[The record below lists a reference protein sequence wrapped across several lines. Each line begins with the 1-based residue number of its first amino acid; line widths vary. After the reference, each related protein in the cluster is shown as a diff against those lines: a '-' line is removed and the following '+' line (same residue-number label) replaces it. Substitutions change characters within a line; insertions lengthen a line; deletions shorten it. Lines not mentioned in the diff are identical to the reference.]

1 MTMKKIIS
9 LLLALLLSA
18 GVFLSCS
25 EKKEET
31 PVAQDSPSADAAADT
46 PEEAETEIARANYP
60 DSLPE
65 LDFGGADVVV
75 HSRGDDSPTEVVAE
89 EMTGEAVNDAIY
101 ERNTLVGEKLN
112 VKIGVYVG
120 DGWEKY
126 DASVNAIRS
135 SIMAADGAFD
145 IIAGWSARIPALSL
159 EGLFV
164 NLNEMNYLDFGAMWW
179 NQSVVT
185 DLQVAGQL
193 HFLTGD
199 IARSMLSAMY
209 AYAFNQRVAEDNQVE
224 DLYAVVKEH
233 RWTIDYVNGLTS
245 QIYSDLNGDGTAGDE
260 DYYGLVTNCGNDA
273 DAYMQAT
280 RISML
285 SRDEE
290 GYPILEVDEERLAS
304 AVEKVY
310 ALLWENPGVHQQSGG
325 NVWYTNINSFVED
338 RALFATSVISG
349 FINSLADMES
359 DYGLLPY
366 PLYDENQPAYG
377 TRVQDA
383 VSLWSIPIDAKNPD
397 MSAAVM
403 EALAAQSWRTVT
415 PAYFD
420 VALKYRYSRDVQ
432 TAEMVDLIKDSI
444 YINFECLY
452 NESIGN
458 PWFVMRNLMTAKN
471 SNFSSYWASQKK
483 LIDKLLNKAVDKMRA
498 LGDG

>member
-1 MTMKKIIS
+1 MKTKKLVS

-18 GVFLSCS
+18 GTFLSCS
-25 EKKEET
+25 EKRDEEA
-31 PVAQDSPSADAAADT
+31 PDAQNGPAAADANA
-46 PEEAETEIARANYP
+46 PEETGEEELSRADYP

-65 LDFGGADVVV
+65 LDFGGADVIV
-75 HSRGDDSPTEVVAE
+75 HSRGDDSPTEVVSE
-89 EMTGEAVNDAIY
+89 EITGEAVNDAIY
-101 ERNTLVGEKLN
+101 ERNELVGRKLN

-120 DGWEKY
+120 EGWERY

-135 SIMAADGAFD
+135 SVMASDGAFD

-159 EGLFV
+159 EGLFL
-164 NLNEMNYLDFGAMWW
+164 NLNKMNYLDFGAMWW

-185 DLQVAGQL
+185 DLQVGGQL

-233 RWTIDYVNGLTS
+233 RWTLDYVNGLTS
-245 QIYSDLNGDGTAGDE
+245 QIYADLNGNGKADD
-260 DYYGLVTNCGNDA
+260 DDSYGLVTNCGNDA
-273 DAYMQAT
+273 DAYMQAGLV
-280 RISML
+280 SML

-290 GYPILEVDEERLAS
+290 GYPVLDVDEERLAS
-304 AVEKVY
+304 LVEKVY
-310 ALLWENPGVHQQSGG
+310 GLLWENPGVHSSSSG
-325 NVWYTNINSFVED
+325 NVWYTNINGFVED
-338 RALFATSVISG
+338 RALFATAVMSG
-349 FINSLADMES
+349 IIGSLADMES

-383 VSLWSIPIDAKNPD
+383 VSLWCIPIDAKDPD
-397 MSAAVM
+397 LSAAAM

-420 VALKYRYSRDVQ
+420 VALKYRYSRDAE

-458 PWFVMRNLMTAKN
+458 PWFVMRTLMTAKN
-471 SNFSSYWASQKK
+471 NNFASYWAAQKK
-483 LIDKLLNKAVDKMRA
+483 MIGKLLGKAVDRIRE
-498 LGDG
+498 LGD

>member
-1 MTMKKIIS
+1 MKKTIS
-9 LLLALLLSA
+9 LLLALLLMA
-18 GVFLSCS
+18 GTLLSCS
-25 EKKEET
+25 EGTNENA
-31 PVAQDSPSADAAADT
+31 PDAQAPAADDGSVNT
-46 PEEAETEIARANYP
+46 PEETETELARANSP

-65 LDFGGADVVV
+65 LDFGGADVIV
-75 HSRGDDSPTEVVAE
+75 HSRGDDSPTEVVSE

-159 EGLFV
+159 EGLFM
-164 NLNEMNYLDFGAMWW
+164 NLNEMNYLDFDAMWW

-209 AYAFNQRVAEDNQVE
+209 AYAFNQRVADDNQVE

-245 QIYSDLNGDGTAGDE
+245 GIYSDLNGDGNADDE

-280 RISML
+280 RVSML

-290 GYPILEVDEERLAS
+290 GYPVLDVDEERLAS

-310 ALLWENPGVHQQSGG
+310 ALLWENPGVHSTSGG
-325 NVWYTNINSFVED
+325 NAWYTHVNSFVED
-338 RALFATSVISG
+338 KALFVTSVISG
-349 FINSLADMES
+349 IINNLADMES

-366 PLYDENQPAYG
+366 PLYDESQTSYG

-420 VALKYRYSRDVQ
+420 VALKYRYSRDTQ
-432 TAEMVDLIKDSI
+432 SAEMIDLIKDSV

-458 PWFVMRNLMTAKN
+458 PWFVMRNLMTNKN
-471 SNFSSYWASQKK
+471 SNFSSYWAAQKK
-483 LIDKLLNKAVDKMRA
+483 MITKQLEKAVDKMRA
-498 LGDG
+498 LGG

>member
-1 MTMKKIIS
+1 MMTKKLIS
-9 LLLALLLSA
+9 LLLALLLPA
-18 GVFLSCS
+18 GALLSCS
-25 EKKEET
+25 ENNSDETPAAGSDPTAVSSEET
-31 PVAQDSPSADAAADT
+31 PGET
-46 PEEAETEIARANYP
+46 ETEIARANYP

-65 LDFGGADVVV
+65 LDFGGADVIV

-101 ERNTLVGEKLN
+101 ERNALVGQKLN
-112 VKIGVYVG
+112 VKVGVFIGE
-120 DGWEKY
+120 GWERY
-126 DASVNAIRS
+126 DTSVNAIRS
-135 SIMAADGAFD
+135 SIMASDGSFD
-145 IIAGWSARIPALSL
+145 IIAGWSARIPSLSL
-159 EGLFV
+159 EGLFL

-179 NQSVVT
+179 NQSVVS
-185 DLQVAGQL
+185 DLQVGGQL

-209 AYAFNQRVAEDNQVE
+209 CYAFNQRVAEDNQVE

-233 RWTIDYVNGLTS
+233 RWTLDYVYDLTS
-245 QIYSDLNGDGTAGDE
+245 KIYSDLNGDGNADDGD
-260 DYYGLVTNCGNDA
+260 YFGLVTNGGNDA
-273 DAYMQAT
+273 DAYMQGG
-280 RISML
+280 RVSML

-290 GYPILEVDEERLAS
+290 GYPVLDVDEEYLAS
-304 AVEKVY
+304 LVEKVY
-310 ALLWENPGVHQQSGG
+310 ALLWENPGGHPTKD
-325 NVWYTNINSFVED
+325 NNAWYTDYPAFVED
-338 RALFATSVISG
+338 RALFATAVMSG
-349 FINSLADMES
+349 IIGTFADMES

-366 PLYDENQPAYG
+366 PLFDENQQSYG

-420 VALKYRYSRDVQ
+420 VALKHRYSRDVQ
-432 TAEMVDLIKDSI
+432 TAEMVDLIKDNI

-458 PWFVMRNLMTAKN
+458 PWFVMRNLMTNKN
-471 SNFSSYWASQKK
+471 SNFASYWASQRKIIGK
-483 LIDKLLNKAVDKMRA
+483 QLEKAVDKIRA
-498 LGDG
+498 LGN

>member
-1 MTMKKIIS
+1 MKKLIS
-9 LLLALLLSA
+9 LLLALLLTA
-18 GVFLSCS
+18 GAFLSCS
-25 EKKEET
+25 EKKEEST
-31 PVAQDSPSADAAADT
+31 EMQNSPSLDAATDA
-46 PEEAETEIARANYP
+46 PEEAETEIARANIP
-60 DSLPE
+60 DNLPE
-65 LDFGGADVVV
+65 LDFGGADVII
-75 HSRGDDSPTEVVAE
+75 HSRGDDSPTEVVSE

-101 ERNTLVGEKLN
+101 ERNALIGQRLN
-112 VKIGVYVG
+112 VKIDVYVG
-120 DGWEKY
+120 EGWERY

-135 SIMAADGAFD
+135 SIMASDGAFD

-159 EGLFV
+159 EGLFL
-164 NLNEMNYLDFGAMWW
+164 NLNEMQYLDFGAMWW

-185 DLQVAGQL
+185 DLQVGGQL

-233 RWTIDYVNGLTS
+233 RWTLDYVYNLTS
-245 QIYSDLNGDGTAGDE
+245 QIYSDLNGNGTPDDE

-273 DAYMQAT
+273 DAYMQAALV
-280 RISML
+280 SML

-290 GYPILEVDEERLAS
+290 GYPVLDVDEERLAS
-304 AVEKVY
+304 LVQKVFH
-310 ALLWENPGVHQQSGG
+310 LLWENPGGHSTSGG
-325 NVWYTNINSFVED
+325 SAWYTNINSFVED
-338 RALFATSVISG
+338 KALFATAVMSG
-349 FINSLADMES
+349 IIGSLADMES

-366 PLYDENQPAYG
+366 PLYDENQSTYG

-383 VSLWSIPIDAKNPD
+383 VSLWSIPIDAKDPD
-397 MSAAVM
+397 MSAATM

-420 VALKYRYSRDVQ
+420 VALKYRYSRDAE

-458 PWFVMRNLMTAKN
+458 PWFVMRTLMTAKN
-471 SNFSSYWASQKK
+471 DNFSSYWASQKK
-483 LIDKLLNKAVDKMRA
+483 MINRLLGKAVDKMRE
-498 LGDG
+498 LGN

>member
-1 MTMKKIIS
+1 MKKFVS
-9 LLLALLLSA
+9 LLLVLLLSTGA
-18 GVFLSCS
+18 FLSCS
-25 EKKEET
+25 EKPGDE
-31 PVAQDSPSADAAADT
+31 PDMQDNPSAEVNSEVE
-46 PEEAETEIARANYP
+46 PEKPETELSRADYP

-65 LDFGGADVVV
+65 LDFGGADVIV
-75 HSRGDDSPTEVVAE
+75 HSRGDDSPTEVVSE
-89 EMTGEAVNDAIY
+89 ELTGEAVNDAIY

-120 DGWEKY
+120 DGWERY
-126 DASVNAIRS
+126 DTSVNAIRS

-145 IIAGWSARIPALSL
+145 IIAGWSARIPSLSL
-159 EGLFV
+159 EGLFM
-164 NLNEMNYLDFGAMWW
+164 NLNEMNYLDFDAMWW
-179 NQSVVT
+179 NQSVVS

-209 AYAFNQRVAEDNQVE
+209 AYAFNQRVAGDNQVE

-233 RWTIDYVNGLTS
+233 RWTIDYVNALTS
-245 QIYSDLNGDGTAGDE
+245 QIYADLNGDGTAGDE

-273 DAYMQAT
+273 DAYMQAA

-285 SRDEE
+285 SRDED
-290 GYPILEVDEERLAS
+290 GYPVLEVDEERLAA

-338 RALFATSVISG
+338 KALFATSVISG
-349 FINSLADMES
+349 FINNLADMES

-366 PLYDENQPAYG
+366 PLFDENQATYG

-383 VSLWSIPIDAKNPD
+383 VSLWSIPIDAKNSD
-397 MSAAVM
+397 MSAVVM

-420 VALKYRYSRDVQ
+420 VALKYRYSRDAQ

-444 YINFECLY
+444 YINFESLY

-458 PWFVMRNLMTAKN
+458 PWFVMRTLMTAKN
-471 SNFSSYWASQKK
+471 SNFSSYWAAQKRMIGK
-483 LIDKLLNKAVDKMRA
+483 QLGKAVDKMRA
-498 LGDG
+498 LGG

>member
-1 MTMKKIIS
+1 MKKFVS
-9 LLLALLLSA
+9 LLLVLLLSMGA
-18 GVFLSCS
+18 FLSCS
-25 EKKEET
+25 EKPGDE
-31 PVAQDSPSADAAADT
+31 PDMQDNPSADVNSEVE
-46 PEEAETEIARANYP
+46 PEKPETELSRADYP

-65 LDFGGADVVV
+65 LDFGGADVIV
-75 HSRGDDSPTEVVAE
+75 HSRGDDSPTEVVSE
-89 EMTGEAVNDAIY
+89 ELTGEAVNDAIY

-120 DGWEKY
+120 DGWERY
-126 DASVNAIRS
+126 DTSVNAIRS

-145 IIAGWSARIPALSL
+145 IIAGWSARIPSLSL
-159 EGLFV
+159 EGLFM
-164 NLNEMNYLDFGAMWW
+164 NLNEMNYLDFDAMWW
-179 NQSVVT
+179 NQSVVS

-209 AYAFNQRVAEDNQVE
+209 AYAFNQRVAGDNQVE

-233 RWTIDYVNGLTS
+233 RWTIDYVNALTS
-245 QIYSDLNGDGTAGDE
+245 QIYADLNGDGTAGDE

-273 DAYMQAT
+273 DAYMQAA

-285 SRDEE
+285 SRDED
-290 GYPILEVDEERLAS
+290 GYPVLEVDEERLAA

-338 RALFATSVISG
+338 KALFATSVISG
-349 FINSLADMES
+349 FINNLADMES

-366 PLYDENQPAYG
+366 PLFDENQATYG

-420 VALKYRYSRDVQ
+420 VALKYRYSRDAQ

-444 YINFECLY
+444 YINFESLY

-458 PWFVMRNLMTAKN
+458 PWFVMRTLMTAKN
-471 SNFSSYWASQKK
+471 SNFSSYWAAQKRMIGK
-483 LIDKLLNKAVDKMRA
+483 QLGKAVDKMRA
-498 LGDG
+498 LGG

>member
-1 MTMKKIIS
+1 MKKLVS

-18 GVFLSCS
+18 GVLLSCS
-25 EKKEET
+25 EVKEENA
-31 PVAQDSPSADAAADT
+31 PQNGPASADDLSEPA
-46 PEEAETEIARANYP
+46 PGETETEFSRANYP

-65 LDFGGADVVV
+65 LDFGGADVIV
-75 HSRGDDSPTEVVAE
+75 HSRGDDSPTEVVSE

-112 VKIGVYVG
+112 VKIGVHVG
-120 DGWEKY
+120 EGWERY

-145 IIAGWSARIPALSL
+145 IIAGWSARIPSLSL
-159 EGLFV
+159 EGLFL
-164 NLNEMNYLDFGAMWW
+164 NLNEMNYLDFDAMWW

-209 AYAFNQRVAEDNQVE
+209 AYAFNQRVAEDNGVE

-245 QIYSDLNGDGTAGDE
+245 QIYSDLDGNGTAGDE

-290 GYPILEVDEERLAS
+290 GYPVLDVDEERLAS

-338 RALFATSVISG
+338 KALFATSVISG
-349 FINSLADMES
+349 FINNLADMES

-366 PLYDENQPAYG
+366 PLYDENQAAYG

-397 MSAAVM
+397 MSAATM

-471 SNFSSYWASQKK
+471 SNFSSYWAAQKK
-483 LIDKLLNKAVDKMRA
+483 MITKQLGKAVDKMKS
-498 LGDG
+498 LGN